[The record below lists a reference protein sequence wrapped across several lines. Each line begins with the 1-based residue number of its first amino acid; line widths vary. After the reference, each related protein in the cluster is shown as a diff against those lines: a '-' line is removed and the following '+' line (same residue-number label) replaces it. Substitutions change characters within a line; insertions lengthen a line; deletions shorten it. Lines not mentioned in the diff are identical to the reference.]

1 MSGPT
6 QFLIEHGGPV
16 LFGVVLLEQAGL
28 PLPALPWLVAAGAL
42 AASGKVNPFLAVGV
56 TLLACL
62 VADSG
67 WFYVGRRS
75 GKRGLGLLCRMSLEP
90 NRCVSRSEGFL
101 ARHAEQGLVAAKFLP
116 WLGMVVSP
124 LAGSLGMSYRRF
136 LLFDA
141 IGSLLYAS
149 YGILLGFIFGEQ
161 LQQLL
166 TLLGRLGLGVF
177 ALALAVVLGYVGFKI
192 FKWRRAS
199 RPTQIVRQA
208 SRLSAGRLALGAT
221 LARGTPSLAGGTTA
235 PLPEEI
241 GTGDESGLSEMMG
254 LVDTTTGPRA
264 VLGSQQLPT
273 RLDAR
278 VGSTAIQRSDA
289 LRAEDGSRSV
299 GLGAPAEAVS

>member
-42 AASGKVNPFLAVGV
+42 AASGKVNPFVAVGV

-75 GKRGLGLLCRMSLEP
+75 GKRGLGFLCRMSLEP
-90 NRCVSRSEGFL
+90 NRCVRRSEGFL

-177 ALALAVVLGYVGFKI
+177 ALALGVVLGYVGFKI

-199 RPTQIVRQA
+199 RPTKGNESEMARTDQRRDGVEARTF
-208 SRLSAGRLALGAT
+208 LSAAPSEYAT
-221 LARGTPSLAGGTTA
+221 AF
-235 PLPEEI
+235 E
-241 GTGDESGLSEMMG
+241 
-254 LVDTTTGPRA
+254 TTGI
-264 VLGSQQLPT
+264 V
-273 RLDAR
+273 
-278 VGSTAIQRSDA
+278 QRSEFAESEQPKIGPLCGLDRNV
-289 LRAEDGSRSV
+289 RAPVPEGVSERVRELSH
-299 GLGAPAEAVS
+299 AAEAVR

>member
-1 MSGPT
+1 MSGQT

-42 AASGKVNPFLAVGV
+42 AASGKVNPFVAVGV

-149 YGILLGFIFGEQ
+149 YGILLGFVFGEQ

-166 TLLGRLGLGVF
+166 TFLGRLGLGVF
-177 ALALAVVLGYVGFKI
+177 ALALGVVLGYVGFKI
-192 FKWRRAS
+192 LKWRRAG
-199 RPTQIVRQA
+199 RATQSNESELARTDQRQDGVGA
-208 SRLSAGRLALGAT
+208 RTFLSAASSEYATALE
-221 LARGTPSLAGGTTA
+221 TTGIVQRPEFAESEQHKSGPLCGLDRNVRA
-235 PLPEEI
+235 PLPTDVSERVRE
-241 GTGDESGLSEMMG
+241 LSH
-254 LVDTTTGPRA
+254 A
-264 VLGSQQLPT
+264 
-273 RLDAR
+273 
-278 VGSTAIQRSDA
+278 
-289 LRAEDGSRSV
+289 
-299 GLGAPAEAVS
+299 AEAVR